1 MKNARCSGRP
11 STSSLL
17 LSSMGEQILLSRL
30 DTAAGWCHCHRLTF
44 LQCCLAATIPEVLY
58 PCLCVPWPL
67 PVVEL
72 ISLDSMASLYPSLSH
87 ICGLLPQP
95 PHPPGSHPSLGLF
108 PRSPPPNQLFSPAPP
123 PLCHGAL
130 LLPSSLLH
138 RLSSISFWHWHF
150 LVPTINCSSCRSWWH
165 KVLFHCCSSP
175 HPLQPG
181 LHVS

>member
-1 MKNARCSGRP
+1 MLRKTQHEQPAPVFHGGTNPSVQARHCCRLVPLSQTDLP
-11 STSSLL
+11 PVLL
-17 LSSMGEQILLSRL
+17 GCHHPRGPLL
-30 DTAAGWCHCHRLTF
+30 
-44 LQCCLAATIPEVLY
+44 

-95 PHPPGSHPSLGLF
+95 PHPPVSHPSLGLF

-150 LVPTINCSSCRSWWH
+150 LVPTINCSPCRSWWH